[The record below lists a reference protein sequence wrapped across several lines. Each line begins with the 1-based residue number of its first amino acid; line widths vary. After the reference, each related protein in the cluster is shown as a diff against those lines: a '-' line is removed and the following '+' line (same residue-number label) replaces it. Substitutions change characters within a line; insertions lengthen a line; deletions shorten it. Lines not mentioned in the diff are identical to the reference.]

1 MHIHKDA
8 YELTRS
14 FTISA
19 IFAIGKC
26 AYIIEIVYELPVN
39 DTTARQLRSIF
50 EREAQWSNVWQSVLK
65 YLREFWRWLGSS
77 IMTVYF
83 IG

>member
-8 YELTRS
+8 YEITRS

-19 IFAIGKC
+19 IFAIGQC

-39 DTTARQLRSIF
+39 DATASQLRRIF
-50 EREAQWSNVWQSVLK
+50 ESVNTRVRRVAECFKISRGASL
-65 YLREFWRWLGSS
+65 
-77 IMTVYF
+77 MTLLF